1 MTKRILQS
9 LFVLILF
16 AGAAGCQSGEKEETV
31 ITIGAAA
38 SLKSSMLELQHQFER
53 EHEEVKLSFHFG
65 STGAIRKQVEQGAPI
80 DIFLA
85 ASKDDYESLYREGLV
100 EKGDRLVGNRVV
112 AVTNKPE
119 EIQSLK
125 DVWKSGE
132 KVVIG
137 NPASAPVGRYA
148 KELLEQ
154 SGQWEEA
161 ESRLIY
167 GKDARHVLML
177 MNQGAASVGLIY
189 HSDVEF
195 EEKLRIIDFFEEYR
209 QKDTGYYGARVKRSK
224 HQDVSNEFLDFLD
237 SKEAKEIFKKEGF
250 INIGE

>member
-1 MTKRILQS
+1 MTKRILQF
-9 LFVLILF
+9 LFLIILF

-31 ITIGAAA
+31 ITIGAAV
-38 SLKSSMLELQHQFER
+38 SLKSSLLELQQQFER

-80 DIFLA
+80 DVFLA
-85 ASKDDYESLYREGLV
+85 ASKADYDSLYRDGLV

-119 EIQSLK
+119 DIQSLK
-125 DVWKSGE
+125 DVWKSDE

-137 NPASAPVGRYA
+137 NPATVPVGRYA

-167 GKDARHVLML
+167 GKDAKHVIML
-177 MNQGAASVGLIY
+177 MDQGAASVGLVY
-189 HSDVEF
+189 NSDVES
-195 EEKLRIIDFFEEYR
+195 EQDLRIIDFFEEYS
-209 QKDTGYYGARVKRSK
+209 QEDTGYYGARVKRSK
-224 HQDVSNEFLDFLD
+224 HHKGPNEFLDFLE
-237 SKEAKEIFKKEGF
+237 SKEAKEIFKKQGF

>member
-1 MTKRILQS
+1 MKKRFLQY
-9 LFVLILF
+9 LFLIILF
-16 AGAAGCQSGEKEETV
+16 AGAAGCQSDEKKEAV

-38 SLKSSMLELQHQFER
+38 SLKSSLLELQHHFER

-80 DIFLA
+80 DVFLA
-85 ASKDDYESLYREGLV
+85 ASKGDYESLYQDGLV
-100 EKGDRLVGNRVV
+100 DKGDRLVGNRVV

-119 EIQSLK
+119 MIKSLK
-125 DVWKSGE
+125 DVWKSDE

-137 NPASAPVGRYA
+137 NPATVPVGRYA
-148 KELLEQ
+148 KELLVQ

-177 MNQGAASVGLIY
+177 MDQGAASVGFIY
-189 HSDVEF
+189 NSDVEF
-195 EEKLRIIDFFEEYR
+195 QQDLTIIDFFEEYP
-209 QKDTGYYGARVKRSK
+209 QEDTGYYGARVKRSK
-224 HQDVSNEFLDFLD
+224 HQDVSNEFLDFLKN
-237 SKEAKEIFKKEGF
+237 KEAKEIFKKEGF

>member
-1 MTKRILQS
+1 MQS
-9 LFVLILF
+9 LSLIILF
-16 AGAAGCQSGEKEETV
+16 AGAAGCQSDEKEEAV

-38 SLKSSMLELQHQFER
+38 SLKSSLLELQQQFER

-80 DIFLA
+80 DVFLA
-85 ASKDDYESLYREGLV
+85 ASKDDYESLYRQGLV
-100 EKGDRLVGNRVV
+100 NKGDRLVGNRVV

-125 DVWKSGE
+125 DVWKSDQ

-137 NPASAPVGRYA
+137 NPATVPVGRYA
-148 KELLEQ
+148 KELLVKR
-154 SGQWEEA
+154 GQWEEA

-177 MNQGAASVGLIY
+177 MDQGAASVGLIY
-189 HSDVEF
+189 NSDVEF
-195 EEKLRIIDFFEEYR
+195 QQDLHIIDFFEEYP
-209 QKDTGYYGARVKRSK
+209 QEETGYYGAGVKRSK
-224 HQDVSNEFLDFLD
+224 HQDASNEFLDFLE

>member
-1 MTKRILQS
+1 MTKRILQILS
-9 LFVLILF
+9 LIILF
-16 AGAAGCQSGEKEETV
+16 AGAAGCQSDVKEETV

-38 SLKSSMLELQHQFER
+38 SLKSSLLELQNQFER
-53 EHEEVKLSFHFG
+53 EHEDVTLSFHFG

-80 DIFLA
+80 DVFLA
-85 ASKDDYESLYREGLV
+85 ASKDDYESLYRDGLV

-119 EIQSLK
+119 DIQSLK
-125 DVWKSGE
+125 DVWNSDE

-137 NPASAPVGRYA
+137 NPASVPVGRYA

-167 GKDARHVLML
+167 GKDAKHVITLMD
-177 MNQGAASVGLIY
+177 QGAASVGLIY
-189 HSDVEF
+189 NSDVEF
-195 EEKLRIIDFFEEYR
+195 EQDLRIIDFFEEYP
-209 QKDTGYYGARVKRSK
+209 QVDTGYYGAMVKRSK
-224 HQDVSNEFLDFLD
+224 HQEGSNEFLDFLE